1 MFEKRFRLS
10 KNPYSLLRFD
20 QDKLSLEQYLD
31 SGKDLS
37 SIPLWPLYFIIR
49 NGTSQ
54 EISRAMPM
62 LSSSQR
68 EFLIDLDCW
77 DKQDYDL
84 ESFEKWIEIVYS
96 TQDISLCGDFVT
108 NDNFKLFLKGKFNIY
123 SFDNEHPVYPDHDNF
138 FITDD
143 FSFLIEYE
151 ENFKLVDEFKY
162 LMTNFYAQ
170 LGVEKSQLELM
181 TIISDSYFDIQ
192 ETEYNLKRDRLDE
205 VGYVDYYEALK
216 ANQILGPKKIEQLIK
231 SRLTKSYIATEVEE
245 DSNFE
250 GYELE
255 ANEKFDSIE
264 DEIKADLM
272 KVEDEKT
279 LKFLPVD
286 YIRTLNARFSLNS
299 SLKKVDKD
307 LMTDSLETQGH
318 ISLAF
323 DYLKKH
329 LETELNKKSIFEY
342 FSFKDLAL
350 IGRSLI
356 EHQVILIK
364 KVLQKCDLNRE
375 DEFLGD
381 FFIIF
386 LQDLFDMN
394 RQIKMEGEIQT
405 ISSLNQYQ
413 YFKDKSDLLLDL
425 AALMKTFKKELS
437 SFKDLDY
444 LNYSFDEID
453 FETLFLTKY
462 VKLQLKIDNTSYGIS
477 SHDFKNFIKNSE
489 FINLEARQNFIS
501 TYGLD
506 IVDKIELYLEEIL
519 QDHFSHLFKEEIK
532 DSELKFTSG
541 VLIKK
546 D

>member
-1 MFEKRFRLS
+1 MS

-20 QDKLSLEQYLD
+20 QEKLSLEQYLD
-31 SGKDLS
+31 SGKELS
-37 SIPLWPLYFIIR
+37 NIPLWPLYFIIR

-62 LSSSQR
+62 LSSNQR

-84 ESFEKWIEIVYS
+84 ESFEKWLEIIYS
-96 TQDISLCGDFVT
+96 TQDLKLCGEFVT
-108 NDNFKLFLKGKFNIY
+108 NDNFKLYLKGKFNIY

-192 ETEYNLKRDRLDE
+192 ETEYNLKRGRLDD

-216 ANQILGPKKIEQLIK
+216 ANQILSLQKIEKLIDA
-231 SRLTKSYIATEVEE
+231 RLKKSYIATEVDEQ
-245 DSNFE
+245 SNFE
-250 GYELE
+250 GYKLE
-255 ANEKFDSIE
+255 ATKKFDSIE
-264 DEIKADLM
+264 DEIKAELI
-272 KVEDEKT
+272 KVEDEKV
-279 LKFLPVD
+279 LKFLPID

-299 SLKKVDKD
+299 SLKKEDKD
-307 LMTDSLETQGH
+307 LMNDSLETQGH
-318 ISLAF
+318 IALAF
-323 DYLKKH
+323 DYLKDH
-329 LETELNKKSIFEY
+329 LKTQLNEKSLFKY

-350 IGRSLI
+350 IGRSLV
-356 EHQVILIK
+356 EHQIVLIK
-364 KVLQKCDLNRE
+364 KVLKNCNLSRE
-375 DEFLGD
+375 DYFLGD

-394 RQIKMEGEIQT
+394 RKIKIHGEIQN
-405 ISSLNQYQ
+405 ISTLEKYR
-413 YFKDKSDLLLDL
+413 YFKNKSDLLLDL
-425 AALMKTFKKELS
+425 APLMKNFKSELA
-437 SFKDLDY
+437 SFKDLEY

-453 FETLFLTKY
+453 FEALFLTKY
-462 VKLQLKIDNTSYGIS
+462 LKFQLKIDSKSYGIS
-477 SHDFKNFIKNSE
+477 VEEFKKFISNPDLINDEARKNFITSYK
-489 FINLEARQNFIS
+489 
-501 TYGLD
+501 LD
-506 IVDKIELYLEEIL
+506 IVDEIELYLEEVL
-519 QDHFSHLFKEEIK
+519 KDHFTHLFKENVD

-546 D
+546 V